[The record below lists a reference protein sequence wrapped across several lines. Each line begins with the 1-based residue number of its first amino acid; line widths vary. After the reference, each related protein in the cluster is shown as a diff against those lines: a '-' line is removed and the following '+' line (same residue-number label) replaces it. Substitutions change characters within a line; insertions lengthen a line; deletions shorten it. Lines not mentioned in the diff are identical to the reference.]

1 MRSVVLMAMSG
12 QRSLY
17 LRVHD
22 KLVRVEQVSSMI
34 SSTGTTTYSLYLYSH
49 QRRELVAK
57 EGRRSALL
65 LRLAHLARAAAREF
79 EVRTRRAAL
88 TNQLREADG
97 GGSVPGGEYRYSEL
111 VA

>member
-1 MRSVVLMAMSG
+1 
-12 QRSLY
+12 
-17 LRVHD
+17 
-22 KLVRVEQVSSMI
+22 MI
-34 SSTGTTTYSLYLYSH
+34 SSTAGTTTYSLYLYSH

-97 GGSVPGGEYRYSEL
+97 GGSVPGGEYRHSEL

>member
-1 MRSVVLMAMSG
+1 
-12 QRSLY
+12 
-17 LRVHD
+17 
-22 KLVRVEQVSSMI
+22 MI

-65 LRLAHLARAAAREF
+65 LWLAHLIARAAAREF